1 MKQNLREQWDEI
13 PETGLF
19 SDEVKFR
26 MWKRIK
32 TATIKRRRYQ
42 YKWIAAASVV
52 LILSLTAYVTL
63 FNTNKHVDT
72 VITQTYPEDIRLL
85 RLPDGSRVWVNENTV
100 IEYPKEFTGNTRDV
114 TLKGEAFFEVQKDP
128 SKPFIITSGLIRTT
142 VLGTSFNIKAY
153 EGTLPLVKVRTGRV
167 KVENKN
173 NTLFLIRGDAA
184 IYVATSE
191 MLVKKK
197 ADDIEP
203 AYVKTLVDIDGLTL
217 EEAIKKLNKD
227 YFFTLEYVA
236 KDLKALKL
244 KGTLDTRQGIKGMLE
259 TLAFALNA
267 QVEEKT
273 PGNYIIS
280 Q

>member
-1 MKQNLREQWDEI
+1 MKQNLREQWDET
-13 PETGLF
+13 PEKGLF
-19 SDEVKFR
+19 PDEVKFR

-32 TATIKRRRYQ
+32 AATINRKKHQ
-42 YKWIAAASVV
+42 YKWISVASVV
-52 LILSLTAYVTL
+52 LILSLTAYTTL
-63 FNTNKHVDT
+63 FNANKHVDT

-100 IEYPKEFTGNTRDV
+100 IEYPKEFTGTTRDV

-128 SKPFIITSGLIRTT
+128 SKPFVITSGLIRTT

-153 EGTLPLVKVRTGRV
+153 EGTLPLVKVRTGQV

-173 NTLFLIRGDAA
+173 NTVFLIRGDAA
-184 IYVATSE
+184 VYKPTSE
-191 MLVKKK
+191 LLVKQK

-217 EEAIKKLNKD
+217 DEAIKKLQKNYSFSLD
-227 YFFTLEYVA
+227 YALA
-236 KDLKALKL
+236 DLKNLKL
-244 KGTLDTRQGIKGMLE
+244 KGTLDARQGIKGMLE

-267 QVEEKT
+267 QIKEQT